1 MNEESDFKNAEVAIV
16 KGDIPKSTILK
27 GIEALGSI
35 SKFIKEGE
43 QIFIKFNLS
52 QPTGF
57 PTNINFDV
65 LESLITACKKAG
77 VSKIN
82 VGSFPFKSISINS
95 ISNVLNLEEY
105 FRNLGAEFAYLDNSD
120 LFNKKNIKKDQL
132 EKLSGESFSKITI
145 NEKEFLV
152 PKVIIDS
159 DKFIVVNQVSVNP
172 LFTLNLSLLNSYS
185 IVPPKYQE
193 IETND
198 SQDNNYVSLD
208 KYKKDLIS
216 NMLDIHSIK
225 QPDLIINDL
234 FYFLEGAGP
243 CIYRD
248 SNLQKTGVM
257 VLGNNAVSTD
267 LITLKLLNIETQN
280 YKLILEAHQRGLGII
295 DTKLITLIGEDIEQN
310 SIFVELCVS
319 KLDKINLKNFIVNSG
334 QICSGCF
341 KQAYHLLNLMK
352 THMTKDL
359 KYNPRNAFLV
369 GLNPSEPER
378 FDNVLLFGDC
388 AMRSTNNSNFRK
400 KQIISKKPSS
410 KKKSSK
416 KSREKGLQN
425 KEKIKFKTNKS
436 ILELPGCPPNIT
448 DCLKLIFKYYGKS
461 NLPNLSLLSNFLKI
475 LDNPKT
481 KEKLRITG
489 VI

>member
-16 KGDIPKSTILK
+16 KGDIPKSTLLK
-27 GIEALGSI
+27 GIETLGGI
-35 SKFIKEGE
+35 SKFIKEGD

-57 PTNINFDV
+57 PTNTNFDV
-65 LESLITACKKAG
+65 LESLITTCKKAG
-77 VSKIN
+77 AGKIFL
-82 VGSFPFKSISINS
+82 GSFPFKSISINS

-105 FRNLGAEFAYLDNSD
+105 FRNLGAEFAYLDNSN

-159 DKFIVVNQVSVNP
+159 DKFIVVNQVNVNP
-172 LFTLNLSLLNSYS
+172 LFKLNLSLLNSYS
-185 IVPPKYQE
+185 MVPPKYQE

-198 SQDNNYVSLD
+198 SQDNDYVSLD

-216 NMLDIHSIK
+216 NILDVYSIK

-234 FYFLEGAGP
+234 FYILERSGP

-248 SNLQKTGVM
+248 SNLQKTGIM

-267 LITLKLLNIETQN
+267 LITLKLLNIETQD
-280 YKLILEAHQRGLGII
+280 YELILEAHQRGLGII
-295 DTKLITLIGEDIEQN
+295 DPKLITLVGEDIEQN

-319 KLDKINLKNFIVNSG
+319 KLAKINLKNFIVNSG
-334 QICSGCF
+334 QTCSGCF

-352 THMTKDL
+352 THMIKDL

-369 GLNPSEPER
+369 GLNPGEPER
-378 FDNVLLFGDC
+378 FDNVILFGDC
-388 AMRSTNNSNFRK
+388 AMRSTNNSNFRRTKIIYK
-400 KQIISKKPSS
+400 KSSS

-416 KSREKGLQN
+416 KSREKDQQN
-425 KEKIKFKTNKS
+425 KEKIKFKTNKN
-436 ILELPGCPPNIT
+436 ILELPGCPPDIA
-448 DCLKLIFKYYGKS
+448 DCLKLIFKYYGKG

-475 LDNPKT
+475 LVDPKT
-481 KEKLRITG
+481 EEKLRIMG